1 MDPKD
6 SVLCRDRGP
15 DDLAPL
21 LREAQ
26 VERTVVVQA
35 APTVAETRYL
45 LKIAAS
51 TDWVAGV
58 VGWVDL
64 AAPDAAR

>member
-15 DDLAPL
+15 DDL
-21 LREAQ
+21 
-26 VERTVVVQA
+26 A